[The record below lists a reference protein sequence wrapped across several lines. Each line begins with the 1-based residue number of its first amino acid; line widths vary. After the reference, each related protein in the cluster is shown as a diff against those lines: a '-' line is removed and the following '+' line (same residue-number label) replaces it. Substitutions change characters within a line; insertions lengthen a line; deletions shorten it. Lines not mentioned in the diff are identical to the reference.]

1 MTLEERIESFSEL
14 GRVLRDSIAGKIP
27 GHSAL
32 IEDKITGQQYR
43 NPWFTPENVR
53 MAIQSIAMELT
64 MENLVKWTGN
74 YPGLA
79 ANEKKGTVAV
89 VMAANIPLAGFHDY
103 LSVLIAGF
111 NLIARTSSRDSEL
124 ITVIHNL
131 LSEINGGFSDRVKFA
146 EGPISGFDSVIA
158 TGSDNSSRY
167 FEFYFGR
174 YPHIIR
180 KNRNSIAVIEG
191 DETDRDL
198 EMLGSDVFS
207 YFGLGCRNVSKIY
220 IPDGYDI
227 TRIVRNWEKY
237 SSLTNH
243 HKYSNNYEYNKAVY
257 LINKDKFTDTGFLLL
272 REDQGISSPVAVLY
286 FEYFKSIDS
295 VLRKTGQMN
304 DRIQCIVGKGN
315 VPFGSAQTP
324 CLWDYADGVDTL
336 EFLLKKK

>member
-1 MTLEERIESFSEL
+1 MRLEERIESFAEL
-14 GRVLRDSIAGKIP
+14 GRVLRESIAGNIT
-27 GHSAL
+27 GYSAL
-32 IEDKITGQQYR
+32 IEDKIISQQFS

-64 MENLVKWTGN
+64 MENLIKWTGN

-79 ANEKKGTVAV
+79 TNEKKGTAAV
-89 VMAANIPLAGFHDY
+89 VMAGNIPLAGFHDY
-103 LSVLIAGF
+103 LSVLISGF
-111 NLIARTSSRDSEL
+111 NLIAKTSSKDSEL
-124 ITVIHNL
+124 IRLIHNIL
-131 LSEINGGFSDRVKFA
+131 REINSGFSTKVKFA
-146 EGPISGFDSVIA
+146 DGPISGFDCVIA

-191 DETDRDL
+191 DETDREL

-207 YFGLGCRNVSKIY
+207 YFGLGCRNVSKIF

-227 TRIVRNWEKY
+227 TGIVRKWKKY
-237 SSLTNH
+237 SSLTEH
-243 HKYSNNYEYNKAVY
+243 HKYFNNYEYNKAVY
-257 LINKDKFTDTGFLLL
+257 LINKNTFTDAGFLLL

-286 FEYFKSIDS
+286 FEYYDS
-295 VLRKTGQMN
+295 PENVIRKTGLMKN
-304 DRIQCIVGKGN
+304 RIQCIVSKEN

-324 CLWDYADGVDTL
+324 YLWDYADGIDTL
-336 EFLLKKK
+336 EFLLKIN